1 MPKYDIAGVPVSFP
15 FEAYSPQLVY
25 MEKVVLAL
33 EQGTNALLESPTG
46 TGKTL
51 CLLCAA
57 LGWRRE
63 HIRRAQAASE
73 SVTRQQLGDPPGA
86 QQPGGWAEALAAQV
100 GSGAVGSSSHSGAL
114 SAGVRAP
121 RIIYASRTHSQLQQ
135 VVRELRRTDHRPLV
149 CMLGSREQ
157 LCCHPEIKKLSGAA
171 QTAGC
176 QSLTAANSCNFHR
189 TLQDLKRKGGAL
201 PHPLAHIPESTRL
214 VPDIEDFI
222 SECHVATRE
231 SHRTPT
237 RHRLPCLDRRRSQR
251 KGCGYRCYAC

>member
-63 HIRRAQAASE
+63 HIRRAQAASN
-73 SVTRQQLGDPPGA
+73 SATRQQLGAPGA

-100 GSGAVGSSSHSGAL
+100 GSGAGSGSGHTGAL
-114 SAGVRAP
+114 SGGADRAP

-135 VVRELRRTDHRPLV
+135 VVRELRRTD
-149 CMLGSREQ
+149 RE
-157 LCCHPEIKKLSGAA
+157 
-171 QTAGC
+171 
-176 QSLTAANSCNFHR
+176 
-189 TLQDLKRKGGAL
+189 RKGAL
-201 PHPLAHIPESTRL
+201 RCGFL
-214 VPDIEDFI
+214 
-222 SECHVATRE
+222 
-231 SHRTPT
+231 
-237 RHRLPCLDRRRSQR
+237 LDARRGTSYQVTSRRRSR
-251 KGCGYRCYAC
+251 TRARTPARAGRRAR